1 MIAIRNDTLAVSTTS
16 IEVCA
21 DMEGKPPRSDLII
34 RNNSPSVLDIIT
46 ISIGSIKAVAGS
58 GIILKQGEVWMNSTD
73 ISNPCW
79 QGQIQAI
86 CATVNGVLAIMEK

>member
-1 MIAIRNDTLAVSTTS
+1 MKPIRNDSLAISTTS
-16 IEVCA
+16 IEICQ
-21 DMEGKPPRSDLII
+21 DMEGLPPRTDIII
-34 RNNSPSVLDIIT
+34 RNNSPSVDDVIT
-46 ISIGSIKAVAGS
+46 LSIGSIKAVAGA

-79 QGQIQAI
+79 NGKIQGV